1 MWQSWFSWQ
10 ITFEFEKIVY
20 LIIRNWILYFDFVY
34 YNSFNYVQIVW
45 NTKWKIKNMI
55 GSGQNNNRCFAIS
68 TQSNEV
74 VIGQGFLW
82 ESCKKWFDFNGGRSS
97 FITWKNWKDKKW
109 NKKYIKSKGKTKGD
123 KSFVITQ
130 YQISLMMKSVFVW
143 FLTIQEINI
152 FAWTF

>member
-1 MWQSWFSWQ
+1 
-10 ITFEFEKIVY
+10 
-20 LIIRNWILYFDFVY
+20 
-34 YNSFNYVQIVW
+34 
-45 NTKWKIKNMI
+45 MI
-55 GSGQNNNRCFAIS
+55 WSGQNNNRCFAIS

-130 YQISLMMKSVFVW
+130 SQISLILKLIFLRGRFSCQLYVLYELLLILTTWKSVKRCKIINYNQFWMSIKIPLEMKSQW
-143 FLTIQEINI
+143 NHTDKQSTI
-152 FAWTF
+152 